1 VRVIWP
7 ESAHKSP
14 RDQRALVEAAST
26 AVSPTISPETAQ
38 LEVPDLEERERVRE
52 LAAIT
57 ATSAVSQVISPETAA
72 AHKVRTLTPT
82 LVAEVETVT
91 SAVSPDI
98 SLAIAQAPRLETD
111 PEVPRDPE
119 TASSAVSQVISLVTA
134 ELKLGRE
141 GYY

>member
-1 VRVIWP
+1 MRVIWP

-57 ATSAVSQVISPETAA
+57 ATSVASQAISPETAA
-72 AHKVRTLTPT
+72 AHKVRTPT

-111 PEVPRDPE
+111 PEVPPDPE
-119 TASSAVSQVISLVTA
+119 TASSAVNQVISLVTA